1 MLLALPAALVKT
13 VLTTKKVKTTGAKSP
28 MLYSRHSSRPAA
40 PGADGLEGDRAPM
53 TATFFWKLF
62 AQTGS
67 IDAYLAYRHL
77 HPVPSPT

>member
-1 MLLALPAALVKT
+1 MAAEEPTAEKET
-13 VLTTKKVKTTGAKSP
+13 E
-28 MLYSRHSSRPAA
+28 R
-40 PGADGLEGDRAPM
+40 DM

-77 HPVPSPT
+77 HPAPNPG